1 MNFQKGEP
9 FFLYINTF
17 ILAVVVLGFGSR
29 AIMIPERLPPASL
42 AVALHGISM
51 LAWYILVIVQLGLIR
66 KGNVTLHMRL
76 GTWSLGLASLVLV
89 TSPLVTV
96 SNFQRTGDPMVV
108 IANIVNMVNFTILY
122 SLGIWK
128 RFNAPAH
135 KRLMTFA
142 SLAMVVPA
150 AFRLFQSF
158 GLSEMLSIPL
168 WFGCALSVVV
178 YDLVKTRK
186 VHWVSVMGLL
196 LFVAGTAVILN
207 VGKLDSWKEYL
218 VATIG

>member
-1 MNFQKGEP
+1 MNIQKGEP
-9 FFLYINTF
+9 FFLYLNTF
-17 ILAVVVLGFGSR
+17 ILFIVVLGFGSR

-42 AVALHGISM
+42 VVALHAPSM
-51 LAWYILVIVQLGLIR
+51 LAWYVLVIVQLGLIR
-66 KGNVTLHMRL
+66 KGKVTMHMHL
-76 GTWSLGLASLVLV
+76 GIWSLGLAFLVLA

-96 SNFQRTGDPMVV
+96 SNFQRTGDPMIV
-108 IANIVNMVNFTILY
+108 IANIVNMVNFTLLY
-122 SLGIWK
+122 SVGIWK

-150 AFRLFQSF
+150 AFRLFESF
-158 GLSEMLSIPL
+158 GLDEMLSVPL
-168 WFGCALSVVV
+168 WFGSALSVII

-186 VHWVSVMGLL
+186 AHWVSVMGLL

-207 VGKLDSWKEYL
+207 VGSLESWKEYL
-218 VATIG
+218 LATIG